1 MKRLRQFLSDPT
13 PSGLSGA
20 GLPLRKR
27 MGTGLVGGLLLFF
40 LLATSFEGP
49 SLGEQLFHRAS
60 DAASSLHP
68 LVADTTSRSGA
79 SLPTAPNL
87 REFPSHPAVK
97 LAPYMNPA
105 TPESRVAN
113 PPVLRDF
120 HDLLDMFAQR
130 QAEDDNF
137 TVRVIDRRTQEVLEL
152 HELTDLRHAYQRGA
166 SMDWRAVDQQRR
178 EVTRVLVDKYERRGV
193 PLEDIIVRWGRAN
206 QVERAQERNRPY
218 QAYEIQL
225 ARSLGLSLLSTQI
238 GTVETF
244 NKDDL
249 VSSAEAKSRYQMLP
263 RILRRSGIHK
273 YTLPT
278 TAGTDVTVEEA
289 HHPLLTMEPAFLLLR
304 GYVNAVGHEIPGL
317 SAYHTG
323 PGNIYMLFRTYFT
336 KSSLYNPSS
345 TVVDAYIWS
354 VTEGFDIVREE
365 TSFGP
370 FSRGYVPS
378 LHGAMVAQNRQPVDL
393 SETVRTTRVQTKP
406 DVRVSLRELLTVLDT
421 TAQTFDWGPAA
432 DERSTYA
439 RFRALNK
446 HFDLPEASSG
456 GTPEAG
462 NVQLPS
468 TTDGKGVRFFLPLTA
483 PQALRQAGLDVL
495 DPELTM
501 RFDESTFAPPTDAQ
515 KTKWDNQYDALV
527 SDIERFG
534 FTPKNRTRLLALHEK
549 FEELAEERPSRYRR
563 RQLDIIRTHRRI
575 WRSNPWDK
583 LSELTMQMTGRAT
596 VPTRPPAEIADPGTP
611 TRIP

>member
-1 MKRLRQFLSDPT
+1 
-13 PSGLSGA
+13 
-20 GLPLRKR
+20 
-27 MGTGLVGGLLLFF
+27 MGMGLVGWLLLFF

-49 SLGEQLFHRAS
+49 SLGEQLFHQAS
-60 DAASSLHP
+60 YAASSFHS
-68 LVADTTSRSGA
+68 LVADTTSSSVA
-79 SLPTAPNL
+79 SLPAAPHL

-105 TPESRVAN
+105 APESGVAN
-113 PPVLRDF
+113 PSVLRDF

-137 TVRVIDRRTQEVLEL
+137 MVRVIDRRTHEVLEL
-152 HELTDLRHAYQRGA
+152 HELTDLRQSYERGA
-166 SMDWRAVDQQRR
+166 SIDWRAVDQQRR
-178 EVTRVLVDKYERRGV
+178 EVTRVLVDKYERQGV

-206 QVERAQERNRPY
+206 QIERAQERNRPY

-263 RILRRSGIHK
+263 WILRRSGVHQ

-323 PGNIYMLFRTYFT
+323 PGNIYMLFRKYFT
-336 KSSLYNPSS
+336 ESSHYEPSS
-345 TVVDAYIWS
+345 TVADAYIWS
-354 VTEGFDIVREE
+354 VTEGFDTVREE

-393 SETVRTTRVQTKP
+393 SETLRTARVQVKP
-406 DVRVSLRELLTVLDT
+406 NVRVSLREILAVLDT
-421 TAQTFDWGPAA
+421 TARPFEWGPAA
-432 DERSTYA
+432 EKSSTYA

-446 HFDLPEASSG
+446 HFDLPEASTG
-456 GTPEAG
+456 GIPEAG
-462 NVQLPS
+462 NVQLTS

-483 PQALRQAGLDVL
+483 PEALRQAGLNVL
-495 DPELTM
+495 DPDLTM
-501 RFDESTFAPPTDAQ
+501 RFDESTFTPPSDAQ
-515 KTKWDNQYDALV
+515 KTKWDKRYDALV

-534 FTPKNRTRLLALHEK
+534 FTPTNRDRLLALHEK
-549 FEELAEERPSRYRR
+549 FEELAEERPTPYRQ
-563 RQLDIIRTHRRI
+563 RQLTIIRTHRRI
-575 WRSNPWDK
+575 WRSNPWEK
-583 LSELTMQMTGRAT
+583 LSELTMQMTGRAA
-596 VPTRPPAEIADPGTP
+596 VPTLPPAEISDPGTP